1 MSEVSHKPCPFPPC
15 KSDHGFSYNTDSG
28 LFSCFSC
35 QATPS
40 TKGGLVF
47 DGKTLVPF
55 RDKQPIEE
63 GITLEPY
70 VRNYRGIT
78 EKVLTQVGAY
88 FTKTDDGKE
97 TIHYPYPN
105 ATKHRQLPK
114 YITCTGTLDGFFG
127 QDDYTGGKNITITEG
142 EEDRMS
148 VIQIMGDWPCVSVP
162 NAQPS
167 KAFWQ
172 NARTYLAQFDKIVL
186 SIDNDEPGDGLVD
199 KFFKLFPG
207 KVYRVNHGKYKDAN
221 EFLQNGDG
229 HEYKTAWW
237 NAQKVKPDNINTT
250 AEDFLRVYDETPNY
264 EYFKTGIAGLDEKM
278 LGIHKGAFTMVLA
291 PTGIGKSLAPDTKV
305 IKYDG
310 SVVRAD
316 EVKVGDQLLGPDS
329 TPRNVTN
336 VNLQTGPMYKI
347 TPTKGDPWFCNE
359 DHILSLKKSGTDEI
373 KNVTILEYL
382 SWSKTQKHLWKQW
395 RTGEVEFYNCSYDT
409 PDFHDKVYCL
419 GAYLGDGR
427 KQGPEICMG
436 KTKEKVLAFFESKV
450 ETTRKSWDRGAWY
463 VGFSKKSWLWEWVTD
478 YVKIRSIPEHFKTH
492 TITSRKYLLAGL
504 LDTDG
509 SVTDGGAEIT
519 QKSEQLAD
527 DICFVVRSLGLAA
540 YKKDKTVNGITYYRV
555 TISGDM
561 TDIPCKRLKFKP
573 RKQIKDALK
582 TGFTVESVG
591 EGDYRGI
598 ALDGDHLFVMGDFTV
613 THNTEFFR
621 YLEYQCFKHSDYSFA
636 FCHGEETELRSLLGL
651 SSYELQ
657 TSVIRKDLVEQK
669 GLESEVRKSLSKFGE
684 SERLYQFKI
693 PLDAD
698 VDDII
703 DEIRFLATA
712 MGVDYFFIEP
722 IQDFI
727 SGDTSTKENKL
738 TDLSNKMKRMCPELN
753 IGIVIIAHANED
765 GDAKYCK
772 SLTQSAA
779 FEIVLHRDAE
789 SENAEEKNRTYVSVG
804 RKNRTGGG
812 SGPCGSLTF
821 SLDQYTL
828 TPDSP
833 VSEPPTPSSGRKKQV
848 TKVKDIPD
856 DEIPF

>member
-15 KSDHGFSYNTDSG
+15 KSDHGFSYNTDNG

-148 VIQIMGDWPCVSVP
+148 VIQMMGDWPCVSVP

-221 EFLQNGDG
+221 EFLRNGDG

-291 PTGIGKSLAPDTKV
+291 PTGIGK
-305 IKYDG
+305 
-310 SVVRAD
+310 
-316 EVKVGDQLLGPDS
+316 
-329 TPRNVTN
+329 
-336 VNLQTGPMYKI
+336 
-347 TPTKGDPWFCNE
+347 
-359 DHILSLKKSGTDEI
+359 
-373 KNVTILEYL
+373 
-382 SWSKTQKHLWKQW
+382 
-395 RTGEVEFYNCSYDT
+395 
-409 PDFHDKVYCL
+409 
-419 GAYLGDGR
+419 
-427 KQGPEICMG
+427 
-436 KTKEKVLAFFESKV
+436 
-450 ETTRKSWDRGAWY
+450 
-463 VGFSKKSWLWEWVTD
+463 
-478 YVKIRSIPEHFKTH
+478 
-492 TITSRKYLLAGL
+492 
-504 LDTDG
+504 
-509 SVTDGGAEIT
+509 
-519 QKSEQLAD
+519 
-527 DICFVVRSLGLAA
+527 
-540 YKKDKTVNGITYYRV
+540 
-555 TISGDM
+555 
-561 TDIPCKRLKFKP
+561 
-573 RKQIKDALK
+573 
-582 TGFTVESVG
+582 
-591 EGDYRGI
+591 
-598 ALDGDHLFVMGDFTV
+598 
-613 THNTEFFR
+613 TEFFR
-621 YLEYQCFKHSDYSFA
+621 YLEYQCFKHSEYSFA

-856 DEIPF
+856 DEIAF